1 MITLRIASASRRG
14 RASASR
20 RQPARRAPDSAVL
33 ALWVNRVLLVTGLVI
48 VLLVG
53 QRAWEAL
60 ESMPVGRIAV
70 AGTLDSPR
78 QQALQSAV
86 QQALDGGFIA
96 ADLSQVRE
104 ALEAL
109 SWVYSASVSRRW
121 PDTLAIRLVEQ
132 LPIARWGDSGFL
144 NHEGLVFAA
153 SGSDAWGELPIIH
166 GPAGS
171 ERRLMQHYQRLH
183 DLLATAELS
192 VARLEQDK
200 LGQLHAELQSGLRL
214 HLGNDDFLLRVQRFL
229 DLYRNDLVQRAEPV
243 ASVDL
248 RYAKGAAVTFH
259 DTPQLAAVEKE

>member
-1 MITLRIASASRRG
+1 MSALRIASSPRRG

-20 RQPARRAPDSAVL
+20 RQPARPALDRATVARWLNRLLL
-33 ALWVNRVLLVTGLVI
+33 ATGFAI
-48 VLLVG
+48 VLLIG

-70 AGTLDSPR
+70 AGTLDAPR
-78 QQALQSAV
+78 QHALQSAV
-86 QQALDGGFIA
+86 QRALEGGFVA
-96 ADLSQVRE
+96 ADLSRVRE

-109 SWVYSASVSRRW
+109 PWVYSASVRRRW
-121 PDTLAIRLVEQ
+121 PDTLDIRVVEQ

-144 NHEGLVFAA
+144 NHEGLIFAA
-153 SGSDAWGELPIIH
+153 SGDEAWSELPIIH

-183 DLLATAELS
+183 DLLAAAELS
-192 VARLEQDK
+192 VARLEQDS
-200 LGQLHAELQSGLRL
+200 LGQLHAELQSGLRIN
-214 HLGNDDFLLRVQRFL
+214 LGNDNFLLRVQRFL
-229 DLYRNDLVQRAEPV
+229 DLYRNDLVQRTEQV

-259 DTPQLAAVEKE
+259 EPPQLAAVDKE